1 MAEPEVTTL
10 TRGGQMVD
18 EQLSRAVVSY
28 LLGSRYVRP
37 SETPD
42 AVAGVLGAE
51 AAEHLMPRL
60 RKLAREAVYW
70 PVDWQEHD
78 DASVMRVVEREIA
91 GAHPELSAEA
101 VSALSRYFSF
111 CNR

>member
-1 MAEPEVTTL
+1 
-10 TRGGQMVD
+10 MVD
-18 EQLSRAVVSY
+18 EQLSRAVVAY
-28 LLGSRYVRP
+28 LLGGRYIRP
-37 SETPD
+37 RETPD

-51 AAEHLMPRL
+51 TAGQLMPRL
-60 RKLAREAVYW
+60 RELAREAVCW
-70 PVDWQEHD
+70 PVDWQEND
-78 DASVMRVVEREIA
+78 DVSAMRAVEREIA